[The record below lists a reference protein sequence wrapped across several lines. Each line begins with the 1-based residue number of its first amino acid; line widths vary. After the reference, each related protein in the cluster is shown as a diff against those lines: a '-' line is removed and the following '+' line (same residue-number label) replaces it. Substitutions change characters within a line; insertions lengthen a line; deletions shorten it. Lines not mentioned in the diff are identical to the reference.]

1 MLKKR
6 KEIKPCFGFLSVGI
20 MGTAS
25 YNSKAGDN
33 RPQDRSDIRG
43 APGQWAKLLS
53 EFFSDQLGQ
62 TASLGVGGGRKES
75 DFSILGPAHLEHLLS
90 FGTQSR
96 DIWSHFLF

>member
-6 KEIKPCFGFLSVGI
+6 KEIKPCLGFQSAGI
-20 MGTAS
+20 MGMAS

-43 APGQWAKLLS
+43 GPGQWAKLLR

-62 TASLGVGGGRKES
+62 TASLGVGGGRRGFQRPGAS
-75 DFSILGPAHLEHLLS
+75 PS
-90 FGTQSR
+90 
-96 DIWSHFLF
+96 